1 MITLTPIA
9 QKYIR
14 AIARQENLPEETALR
29 LGLVPQGCEG
39 SGTKFRYEI
48 AFDANVAGPDDEVFE
63 SEGIQI
69 YIDRG
74 SLPYV
79 DGLESMCVLSLELRR
94 WYSGIP
100 WRNTLAAAGTR
111 FRTDR

>member
-14 AIARQENLPEETALR
+14 AIARQENLPEEAALR

-48 AFDANVAGPDDEVFE
+48 AFDANAAGPDDEVFE
-63 SEGIQI
+63 SEGIHI
-69 YIDRG
+69 YIDRR

-79 DGLESMCVLSLELRR
+79 DGLELDVRSEL
-94 WYSGIP
+94 GATTLVF
-100 WRNTLAAAGTR
+100 RNPMAKHTCGCGHT
-111 FRTDR
+111 FSN